1 MLKLFELAIAMA
13 ILLRYMLCLY
23 RFDLVVDNGH
33 VVERYAT
40 TVLKT
45 LNGIKL
51 KMNHAPSS

>member
-1 MLKLFELAIAMA
+1 MNYIAIAIA
-13 ILLRYMLCLY
+13 TIKVATCCAY
-23 RFDLVVDNGH
+23 RFDLEVDNGH

-51 KMNHAPSS
+51 KMNHAPSL